1 MQQADAILLAHQ
13 LNEEERIENS
23 ANAWHYDARLVMDGR
38 TYAVAV
44 SDSDGIVVG
53 LLPL

>member
-1 MQQADAILLAHQ
+1 MTHADAVLIAHQ
-13 LNEEERIENS
+13 MTQQEQAEPTVDR
-23 ANAWHYDARLVMDGR
+23 WHYHATLVMDGR

-44 SDSDGIVVG
+44 SDADGHMVG